1 MMQII
6 DGKSLAA
13 GLRQEVAAAVT
24 ALQQHGRAIN
34 FAAVLVGDDP
44 ASQIYVRNKR
54 RACEQVGINFTL
66 HQLPSDS
73 SVADVAN
80 LLQDLSR
87 NPAVQGIL
95 LQLPLPAALAD
106 QTADLL
112 NLIDPKKDV
121 DGLTEVNL
129 GRLAAG
135 RPQLVPCTAQGVV
148 TAIQSVCPNL
158 TGKNVVVIGRSQIVG
173 RPTSLLLT
181 NLNATVTVC
190 HRHTQNLTQFTQAA
204 DIVVVAAGQPG
215 LLTGQ
220 MVKAGAIII
229 DVGINRLP
237 NGQIVGDVDQA
248 SLTTAAAV
256 TPVPGGIGPLT
267 VAYLLKNLVLAE
279 QLQHGA

>member
-1 MMQII
+1 MQII

-13 GLRQEVAAAVT
+13 GLRQEVAAAVS
-24 ALQQHGRAIN
+24 ALQQRGRTIN

-66 HQLPSDS
+66 HQLPTAST
-73 SVADVAN
+73 VADVAN

-106 QTADLL
+106 QTAYLL

-121 DGLTEVNL
+121 DGLTDVNL

-148 TAIQSVCPNL
+148 TAIQSVCPDL

-181 NLNATVTVC
+181 NFNATVTVC
-190 HRHTQNLTQFTQAA
+190 HRHTQNLAQFTQAA

-229 DVGINRLP
+229 DVGINRLA